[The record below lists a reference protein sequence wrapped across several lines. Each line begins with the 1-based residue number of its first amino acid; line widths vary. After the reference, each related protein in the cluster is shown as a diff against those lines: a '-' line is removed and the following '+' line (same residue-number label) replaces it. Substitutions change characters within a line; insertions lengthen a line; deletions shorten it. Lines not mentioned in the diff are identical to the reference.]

1 VVRKP
6 LLLGLLKQAREMETN
21 FVDTLSDQERVRI
34 GTLEEWSAKDV
45 ISHISAR
52 KALAAEG
59 LAAISEARPP
69 TGSEDLDRENVILFQ
84 EYQHKTWDEVLAL
97 AEDAFQRVVAQLERS
112 GEQELARRERFF
124 PWQGERPLWRLTV
137 GSGCIHPLGH
147 IAEFYRNQGNREQLG
162 KMLGEMARSMVGLD
176 DSLVWHGEV
185 KYTLACMHSL
195 LGAKVEA
202 IRELREALALNPGLA
217 DSSREDPDLDAIRG
231 EAEYQAIYKH

>member
-1 VVRKP
+1 
-6 LLLGLLKQAREMETN
+6 METN

-59 LAAISEARPP
+59 LAAISEAKPP

-97 AEDAFQRVVAQLERS
+97 AEDAFQRVVAQLERL

-162 KMLGEMARSMVGLD
+162 KMLGETARSMVGLD
-176 DSLVWHGEV
+176 DSLVWQGEV